1 MKTNTKGKANW
12 AVKVIFGVA
21 LAVAQL
27 GTTAQAITIYSVA
40 DYPISPYTG
49 GIAGFGSGPFNPAQ
63 TFTALGSGE
72 LQDITIALAADGPI
86 TTVPNNVVVEFRST
100 VNGTPSST
108 VLASA
113 DINGSL
119 LANIEPGS
127 PVMLSADF
135 STYQINLVSGS
146 VYAFSL
152 QTDTGYAFGCGSGN
166 NYLYNYTGGSLFAS
180 YDSGTTWSAQS
191 LYSMNFE
198 VTASPEPSTIAL
210 VGIGALANCLL
221 ARSRQ
226 RVNEKHVF

>member
-1 MKTNTKGKANW
+1 MKTIPNGKANW
-12 AVKVIFGVA
+12 AARVIVGFAFTITQVA
-21 LAVAQL
+21 TIAQ
-27 GTTAQAITIYSVA
+27 GITPYIVA

-49 GIAGFGSGPFNPAQ
+49 GIAGFDSGSFSPAQ

-72 LQDITIALAADGPI
+72 LQDITIALAEDGP
-86 TTVPNNVVVEFRST
+86 TPPNDVVVEFRST
-100 VNGTPSST
+100 VNGVPSST

-113 DINGSL
+113 TINGSL
-119 LANIEPGS
+119 LAGIEPGS

-135 STYQINLVSGS
+135 SSYQINVVSNS

-152 QTDTGYAFGCGSGN
+152 RTDTGFAFGCGSGN
-166 NYLYNYTGGSLFAS
+166 NYLYNYTDGSLFTS

-191 LYSMNFE
+191 LYSLNFE

-210 VGIGALANCLL
+210 VGIGALANFFL